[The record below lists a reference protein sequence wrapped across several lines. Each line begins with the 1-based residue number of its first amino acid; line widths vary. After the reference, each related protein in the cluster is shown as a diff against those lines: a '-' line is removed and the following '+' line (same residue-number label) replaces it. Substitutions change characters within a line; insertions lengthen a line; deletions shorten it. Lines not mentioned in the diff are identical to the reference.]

1 MSARTLAALALIGIA
16 AAFAAPASA
25 VCDPARCRDVVV
37 PLPSGVYVPDSTVR
51 VLLPADYAEHP
62 TARYPVLYLL
72 HGAGDTYKTWTQNTD
87 VESFTA
93 PLPLIVVMPDAGHNG
108 SPPNEAGWYTD
119 WKDGSRQWEKF
130 HIDVLIP
137 YIEANY
143 RTLGAGH
150 RAVAGLSMGGFGAMS
165 YAARHP
171 GLFRAAASFSGAV
184 DTQYAAPASGVGFAT
199 LQSQFGTPG
208 PGVWGDQL
216 TDQATWTEHNPK
228 ARAADLAGTE
238 LFVATGT
245 GTPGGPAGDD
255 PGNPGG
261 YALEAFIFQMN
272 VSFASALA
280 QAGVPFQQDF
290 YAGGYHGWPYWQR
303 ELHWALPQMLPLI
316 GVPTQPFKVM
326 NYNVLHGQP
335 CNGGSYPTEVAGR
348 MEFAVQGGP
357 NREPGLAEL
366 APDLLGNRQRSDH
379 RQSGVSRRQSAARA
393 QRDHTVRA
401 PGRCDPAP
409 PERRHE
415 HARRR
420 ERHRELGVADERE
433 PLLDALRAR
442 QPARGGVRAGHSDRA
457 RRADP
462 LGPRRRTGQHR
473 ARARHDLEVRDPASH
488 RAQPLVRR
496 GARRDARAHPRD
508 DPRARRGHRR
518 EEGLRL
524 LRHPPHHD
532 GRRLA
537 ADDRDGRQRD
547 RVHPREPAQPG
558 EPRVLRLRLQRDAGF
573 DRAPDVRGRR
583 VRRQLR
589 ACQPER
595 ARLHL
600 RARRPLERLQSDR
613 DGADRLRLGDPRRPG
628 PRARRALEP
637 GGDGLLPPPQRDVV
651 PVAVGSQRRAVDL
664 RPPGAR
670 ELRGARITRARGK
683 CFRGTP
689 LRRSRRVGRR
699 AEAPS
704 ARARTARSACRDTRA
719 SSRAARR
726 SSRGCA
732 SRGSAARG
740 SHRWGDR
747 AVRRVAAA
755 SRARPERTRTARLRP
770 RAGTP
775 PRTGCRARPGPSGRA
790 SR

>member
-366 APDLLGNRQRSDH
+366 APDLLGMQE
-379 RQSGVSRRQSAARA
+379 VSQIFRRQPIGSDPTTDNLVCLAGSPP
-393 QRDHTVRA
+393 
-401 PGRCDPAP
+401 PGLSEITPY
-409 PERRHE
+409 E
-415 HARRR
+415 HQ
-420 ERHRELGVADERE
+420 G
-433 PLLDALRAR
+433 DAIL
-442 QPARGGVRAGHSDRA
+442 
-457 RRADP
+457 
-462 LGPRRRTGQHR
+462 
-473 ARARHDLEVRDPASH
+473 
-488 RAQPLVRR
+488 
-496 GARRDARAHPRD
+496 
-508 DPRARRGHRR
+508 
-518 EEGLRL
+518 
-524 LRHPPHHD
+524 
-532 GRRLA
+532 RRLN
-537 ADDRDGRQRD
+537 G
-547 RVHPREPAQPG
+547 VTNM
-558 EPRVLRLRLQRDAGF
+558 
-573 DRAPDVRGRR
+573 RG
-583 VRRQLR
+583 V
-589 ACQPER
+589 EN
-595 ARLHL
+595 
-600 RARRPLERLQSDR
+600 
-613 DGADRLRLGDPRRPG
+613 
-628 PRARRALEP
+628 
-637 GGDGLLPPPQRDVV
+637 
-651 PVAVGSQRRAVDL
+651 
-664 RPPGAR
+664 
-670 ELRGARITRARGK
+670 
-683 CFRGTP
+683 GT
-689 LRRSRRVGRR
+689 
-699 AEAPS
+699 
-704 ARARTARSACRDTRA
+704 A
-719 SSRAARR
+719 SSVSPMSASPYSMRFAR
-726 SSRGCA
+726 
-732 SRGSAARG
+732 
-740 SHRWGDR
+740 DNP
-747 AVRRVAAA
+747 RVAAFVPDIPIGLDA
-755 SRARPERTRTARLRP
+755 QTHSDLAAEQGNIELGLATISKYAIQRLTVHNLSFGEVPGETRALTHATIRVPDAVTGEKKGYDFFVTHLTTTGGDSPQTIAMAANVIEFIRANRRNPENPAFFVCDCNATPDSTVHRMFEAAGFVDSFARANP
-770 RAGTP
+770 SV
-775 PRTGCRARPGPSGRA
+775 PGFTSGRDGLSSDCNQTA
-790 SR
+790 TERIDYVWAIPDDQGRAPAVLSSQVVMDYYRHRSATSCLWPSDHNGVLSTFDLQALGSSAAPE